1 MKLVLVDV
9 DSTVVVPVEV
19 LPESEPL
26 SYEPGALA
34 DALSEATPDAL
45 PEAAPV
51 AVADAAER
59 VM

>member
-19 LPESEPL
+19 LPEAEPL
-26 SYEPGALA
+26 PDGAGALTEA
-34 DALSEATPDAL
+34 VSEATPDAL

-51 AVADAAER
+51 AVADSAGR
-59 VM
+59 VR

>member
-19 LPESEPL
+19 LPEAEPL
-26 SYEPGALA
+26 PYAAGALT
-34 DALSEATPDAL
+34 DAVSEATADAL

-51 AVADAAER
+51 AVADSAGR
-59 VM
+59 VR